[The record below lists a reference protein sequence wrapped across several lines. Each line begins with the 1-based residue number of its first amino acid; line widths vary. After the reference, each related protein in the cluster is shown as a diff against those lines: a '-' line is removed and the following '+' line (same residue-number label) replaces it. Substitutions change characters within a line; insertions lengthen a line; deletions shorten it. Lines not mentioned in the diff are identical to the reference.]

1 MKKLHPLTL
10 AGFAA
15 CGVLLAFKALQLA
28 EAGITLLL
36 MHFGGYG
43 YGAAAARA
51 PLYLCAGLCTL
62 LGIGASL
69 WGLHEENQQ
78 YKRAARK
85 VHRTHAR
92 SPEYP
97 ALPEHSSRRDA

>member
-15 CGVLLAFKALQLA
+15 GGVLLAFKALQLA

-36 MHFGGYG
+36 MHLGGYG

-69 WGLHEENQQ
+69 YSLHKENQQ

-92 SPEYP
+92 NPEYP